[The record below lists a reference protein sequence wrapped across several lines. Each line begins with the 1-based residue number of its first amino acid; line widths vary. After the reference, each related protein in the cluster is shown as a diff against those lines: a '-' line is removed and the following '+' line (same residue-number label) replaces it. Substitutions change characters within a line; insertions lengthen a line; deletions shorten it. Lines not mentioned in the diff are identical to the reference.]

1 MTYTLFSSSDCE
13 LLLDLAAC
21 VFLFLYSI
29 SLFLNRMIEVR
40 AYPIELV
47 IKGLSM
53 IMLANQF
60 MLSSDKFYS
69 A

>member
-1 MTYTLFSSSDCE
+1 M
-13 LLLDLAAC
+13 C
-21 VFLFLYSI
+21 VLIFIFNK
-29 SLFLNRMIEVR
+29 LFLNRMIEVR